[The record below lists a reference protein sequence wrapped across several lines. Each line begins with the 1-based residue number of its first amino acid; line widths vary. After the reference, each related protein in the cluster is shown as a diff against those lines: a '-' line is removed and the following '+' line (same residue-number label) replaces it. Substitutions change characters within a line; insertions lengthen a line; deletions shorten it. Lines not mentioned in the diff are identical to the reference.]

1 MNHAM
6 LDVRE
11 KIVELIESARYWG
24 SSTSEEIA
32 DYLISNGVTVQ
43 EWIDV
48 KDRLPEESGMY
59 IVTAKDGHA
68 HRVSFVQWQKKNR
81 MWNLTGARSYWRVT
95 HWMPMPQL
103 PKGE

>member
-68 HRVSFVQWQKKNR
+68 HMFAVRAEIEVGFRCDTTVFNK
-81 MWNLTGARSYWRVT
+81 LTRTTS
-95 HWMPMPQL
+95 
-103 PKGE
+103 